1 MKICY
6 KCEDVFV
13 TIVGGVFSGSEL
25 CPTCSNTTYKKTE
38 GEKMNNNKEAI
49 SNLIDRTEDKLKKY
63 KTMSN
68 LKTSKCILT
77 EALQDSLSMAL
88 WLEDS
93 LDKKGFIMNVLMKME
108 MEKK

>member
-1 MKICY
+1 
-6 KCEDVFV
+6 
-13 TIVGGVFSGSEL
+13 
-25 CPTCSNTTYKKTE
+25 
-38 GEKMNNNKEAI
+38 MNNNRKEEI
-49 SNLIDRTEDKLKKY
+49 SHLTEMTESKLRKY
-63 KTMSN
+63 KGMSK

-93 LDKKGFIMNVLMKME
+93 LNKKGFIMNVLMKME